1 MLEMICILE
10 LESSPVLRDVF
21 LRNWLVNP
29 SGEPG
34 RTMEGD
40 LYQEHLNREL
50 EEAIGRG
57 GSEWDSKFIR
67 QVVAPNVQ
75 RFIELKNEWGTGVGL
90 GERSGRHT
98 VPHSRPEI
106 RTLLA
111 TYKEEGLHTF
121 RSGRTYTSS
130 STTNTFRDGAVNLEK
145 DKLQKFKNDTT
156 RVRVHALSASE
167 SAAAQIGEMVSS
179 RNLSVCQG

>member
-1 MLEMICILE
+1 MTCITGSQMMTFNFAGSSHSKYTTYMLEMICILE

-21 LRNWLVNP
+21 LQNWLVNP

-67 QVVAPNVQ
+67 KVVAPNVQ
-75 RFIELKNEWGTGVGL
+75 
-90 GERSGRHT
+90 
-98 VPHSRPEI
+98 
-106 RTLLA
+106 
-111 TYKEEGLHTF
+111 
-121 RSGRTYTSS
+121 
-130 STTNTFRDGAVNLEK
+130 
-145 DKLQKFKNDTT
+145 
-156 RVRVHALSASE
+156 
-167 SAAAQIGEMVSS
+167 
-179 RNLSVCQG
+179 